1 MKKIA
6 LALAIVTTIAS
17 CKKTTEQLIA
27 GRWSFSYVLPHY
39 IDSLSGNAVNDE
51 GEDDPSTS
59 QRNARFILRPDGSY
73 DLCLLQAYLHGNW
86 HYNANARM
94 LNLSAQGYK
103 NSFRIKVDT
112 AGVGF
117 IDLEADSLLMQAISI
132 LSSAD
137 TANTLF
143 DSVVS
148 CKFYLS
154 KNPDRYSSLK
164 KDPYSIVYNNWR
176 VKPLQPETKEQIAKR
191 TLNHL
196 QFLQMI
202 FQDAKDKRKTRV
214 DYNWFS
220 TPFII
225 SSSGVALKFFEDV
238 QQDWVKNFY
247 DSTQAREGYQLL
259 RKCFKKKLKHLD
271 TEDIAEKK
279 IYMFSQMIK
288 NMTEE

>member
-1 MKKIA
+1 MKKLTLIA
-6 LALAIVTTIAS
+6 ALFTIISS
-17 CKKTTEQLIA
+17 CKKTPEQLIT
-27 GRWSFSYVLPHY
+27 GRWGFSFVLPHY
-39 IDSLSGNAVNDE
+39 IDSLSGNAVNNEE
-51 GEDDPSTS
+51 GDDPSTS
-59 QRNARFILRPDGSY
+59 QRNARLILRPDGSY

-86 HYNANARM
+86 HYNTGARTI
-94 LNLSAQGYK
+94 NLSAQGHK
-103 NSFRIKVDT
+103 DSFRLKVDT

-117 IDLEADSLLMQAISI
+117 IDLEADSLLTQAILQ
-132 LSSAD
+132 LSTAD
-137 TANTLF
+137 TANRFL
-143 DSVVS
+143 DSLVS
-148 CKFYLS
+148 CIFYLS
-154 KNPDRYSSLK
+154 KNPDRYSSLE
-164 KDPYSIVYNNWR
+164 KDPYSIIYNNWR

-202 FQDAKDKRKTRV
+202 FRDAKDKRKTRV

-259 RKCFKKKLKHLD
+259 RKCFKHKLKHLD